1 MEQSIKDLLVV
12 AQTKEQVQH
21 QRAEF
26 YTEVQRV
33 IKEFEALVKTQADEI
48 AKLKAE
54 AESGGG
60 TNTDVFRKAFL
71 LGAGYGANYQAE
83 YVQDE
88 VRDYEADI
96 YTTVCDGGMY
106 MDISGN
112 YTLDS
117 SDLADHLRFR
127 QINLSDL
134 EDIRSFLDMK
144 DEDIMDNLA
153 RIGIG
158 PRQLPEP
165 TFNLSKSTDNETQ
178 QADS

>member
-1 MEQSIKDLLVV
+1 MEQSIKDLLST
-12 AQTKEQVQH
+12 AQVKSERNT
-21 QRAEF
+21 QRAGF

-33 IKEFEALVKTQADEI
+33 IKEQADEI

-54 AESGGG
+54 AGSGGD
-60 TNTDVFRKAFL
+60 TNPSAFRKAFL

-96 YTTVCDGGMY
+96 YTTVSDGGMY
-106 MDISGN
+106 MDISGS

-165 TFNLSKSTDNETQ
+165 TFNLDKSTDNETQ
-178 QADS
+178 QTES

>member
-1 MEQSIKDLLVV
+1 MDQSIKDLLSTAEVKV
-12 AQTKEQVQH
+12 NVH
-21 QRAEF
+21 SQRAEF
-26 YTEVQRV
+26 LTEVQRV
-33 IKEFEALVKTQADEI
+33 IKEQADEI
-48 AKLKAE
+48 AKLKAD
-54 AESGGG
+54 AESNIGDINPS
-60 TNTDVFRKAFL
+60 TFAKAFL
-71 LGAGYGANYQAE
+71 LGAGYGANFQAS

-96 YTTVCDGGMY
+96 YSTVCDGGLY
-106 MDISGN
+106 MDISGT

-117 SDLADHLRFR
+117 SDLADHLHFR
-127 QINLSDL
+127 QINLADL

-165 TFNLSKSTDNETQ
+165 TFNLNKSTDNETQ